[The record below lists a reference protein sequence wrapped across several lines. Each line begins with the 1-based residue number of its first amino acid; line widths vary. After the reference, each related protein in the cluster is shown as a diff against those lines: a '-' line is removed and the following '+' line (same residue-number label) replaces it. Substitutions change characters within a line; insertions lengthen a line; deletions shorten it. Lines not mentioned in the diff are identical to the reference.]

1 MLSFRTHGRTPLA
14 LLSLLLTKVQRT
26 DYLTPQNRSPPPK
39 LAIKLINSL
48 LQQNALYQPW
58 KPLEELLRAC
68 KFRRIRKRKQSPFKF
83 ILKLGI
89 FQKLW
94 AVLASGDCR
103 KEPNDSEEAITAA
116 QRGSTMGISTG
127 IVMTSSSG
135 TEKIRPSWIYSN
147 KEKHP
152 KVRSAGKKKRQN
164 LPIKLCDPQYLTQVW
179 VRRTPLW

>member
-1 MLSFRTHGRTPLA
+1 MIGNFCHPSLYSADRRANGGFARIIDYSKPVAKNALFPDARTHPTSPPLLVINESTENQLFNA
-14 LLSLLLTKVQRT
+14 SESFS
-26 DYLTPQNRSPPPK
+26 PPPPPK

-68 KFRRIRKRKQSPFKF
+68 KFRGIRKRKQSPFKF

-127 IVMTSSSG
+127 IVMTCSSG
-135 TEKIRPSWIYSN
+135 TGED
-147 KEKHP
+147 
-152 KVRSAGKKKRQN
+152 SAIVN
-164 LPIKLCDPQYLTQVW
+164 IFE
-179 VRRTPLW
+179 

>member
-1 MLSFRTHGRTPLA
+1 MHFISLGNPLKS
-14 LLSLLLTKVQRT
+14 SLE
-26 DYLTPQNRSPPPK
+26 
-39 LAIKLINSL
+39 LANSGGFD
-48 LQQNALYQPW
+48 NGN
-58 KPLEELLRAC
+58 K
-68 KFRRIRKRKQSPFKF
+68 SPFKF

-135 TEKIRPSWIYSN
+135 TGED
-147 KEKHP
+147 
-152 KVRSAGKKKRQN
+152 SAIVN
-164 LPIKLCDPQYLTQVW
+164 IFE
-179 VRRTPLW
+179 